1 MDDIDKWI
9 GVRNEMMLDKL
20 SMGQL
25 HQKLRD
31 ELSNTRD
38 KMKFLLTGKE
48 PSVLLMILVI
58 LLLKGT
64 KVRR

>member
-1 MDDIDKWI
+1 MEWKIFERGSLSKITADMDDIDKWI
-9 GVRNEMMLDKL
+9 GVRNEMMLGKL

-38 KMKFLLTGKE
+38 KMEFLLTGKE
-48 PSVLLMILVI
+48 P
-58 LLLKGT
+58 
-64 KVRR
+64 